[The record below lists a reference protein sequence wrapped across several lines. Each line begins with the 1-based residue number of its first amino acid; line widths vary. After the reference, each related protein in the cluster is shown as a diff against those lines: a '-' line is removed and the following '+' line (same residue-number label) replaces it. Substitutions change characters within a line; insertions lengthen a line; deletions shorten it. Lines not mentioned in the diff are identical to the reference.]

1 MLMSINT
8 WNNHG
13 TTRIQRE
20 VEEPVG
26 WFLFLLFPDYDF
38 QRTIED
44 GRNGRKG
51 TICSGGTTKRRK
63 KKFFF
68 VGFLFYFY
76 LLTLK
81 TTTVCGK
88 EGTTNCQLVA
98 VAVKIDS
105 EVGV

>member
-1 MLMSINT
+1 M
-8 WNNHG
+8 
-13 TTRIQRE
+13 
-20 VEEPVG
+20 
-26 WFLFLLFPDYDF
+26 F
-38 QRTIED
+38 
-44 GRNGRKG
+44 GRNNEK
-51 TICSGGTTKRRK
+51 KK